1 MRAPCHLLKVWGP
14 GPFYTWTMHMPGTEA
29 PTVLWTRA
37 TRLPQIAKTDQLV
50 IPSFR
55 MQRPRSYNS
64 KSFKD
69 SGSKCVLNPKPFC
82 IVHQHSTL

>member
-1 MRAPCHLLKVWGP
+1 MAFGNLSLLP
-14 GPFYTWTMHMPGTEA
+14 GHPKHFIVQNIKGLGFRSPFYTWTMHMPGTEA

-55 MQRPRSYNS
+55 MQRPCGYNS
-64 KSFKD
+64 KI
-69 SGSKCVLNPKPFC
+69 PKP
-82 IVHQHSTL
+82 